1 MYICYRYQTMNK
13 RNTMYNQ
20 ESKIFKLAAFLSFIW
35 FLFVLAIIGSVFYL
49 VYTIITKPELLAN
62 WIKVVFG

>member
-1 MYICYRYQTMNK
+1 
-13 RNTMYNQ
+13 MYNNMPQ
-20 ESKIFKLAAFLSFIW
+20 TGFFIKLAAFLSFIW
-35 FLFVLAIIGSVFYL
+35 MLLVLVIVGSFFYL

>member
-1 MYICYRYQTMNK
+1 
-13 RNTMYNQ
+13 MYNQ

-35 FLFVLAIIGSVFYL
+35 FLFVFAIIGSVFYL

>member
-1 MYICYRYQTMNK
+1 
-13 RNTMYNQ
+13 MYNQ